1 MDMEDIAA
9 PRPQA
14 DEVSVRI
21 HATGIC
27 GSDIHGF
34 SGKTGR
40 RMPGMVMGHEIA
52 GEVAESGEKV
62 RHVTLGQ
69 RVVVQPII
77 SCKTCQV
84 CREGKTSICLNKK
97 MVGVNMGTTGGL
109 SEFIAVPGSNVFPI
123 PDDMDYAIGTLAE
136 PFAVGVSAVKAATI
150 NQHNNVLIVGA
161 GLIGQTILLMALE
174 QTPGKIFIVDNN
186 ERKLATAEKS
196 GAIPINFS
204 RQDPVSV
211 ILNITKGTGV
221 DVAIEAVGVA
231 ASVKTA
237 MAATRPGGQ
246 VVWVGNSQKLV
257 EIDMQDVVVKAKQI
271 QGVYC
276 YTDMDFK
283 KATDYIVRHRSEVEL
298 FIEKKASFLQAT
310 DLYTRLAKN
319 ELELFRGVVC
329 F

>member
-9 PRPQA
+9 PWPQA
-14 DEVSVRI
+14 GEVLVRI

-52 GEVAESGEKV
+52 GEVAELGEKV
-62 RHVTLGQ
+62 RHVARGQ

-77 SCKTCQV
+77 ACKTCLV

-109 SEFIAVPGSNVFPI
+109 SELIAVPASNVFPI
-123 PDDMDYAIGTLAE
+123 PGDMDYALGTLAE
-136 PFAVGVSAVKAATI
+136 PFAVGVSAVQAATI
-150 NQHNNVLIVGA
+150 SRGHNVLIVGA

-174 QTPGKIFIVDNN
+174 QAPGKIFIVDNN
-186 ERKLATAEKS
+186 ERKLAIAEKF
-196 GAIPINFS
+196 GAIPVNFS
-204 RQDPVSV
+204 RADPVGV
-211 ILNITKGTGV
+211 ILDATKGIGV

-257 EIDMQDVVVKAKQI
+257 EIDMQDVVVKAKRI

-276 YTDMDFK
+276 YTDTDFK

-298 FIEKKASFLQAT
+298 FIEKKVSFGQAAG
-310 DLYTRLAKN
+310 LYTQLAKN

>member
-1 MDMEDIAA
+1 
-9 PRPQA
+9 
-14 DEVSVRI
+14 
-21 HATGIC
+21 
-27 GSDIHGF
+27 
-34 SGKTGR
+34 
-40 RMPGMVMGHEIA
+40 
-52 GEVAESGEKV
+52 
-62 RHVTLGQ
+62 
-69 RVVVQPII
+69 
-77 SCKTCQV
+77 
-84 CREGKTSICLNKK
+84 
-97 MVGVNMGTTGGL
+97 VNMGTTGGL
-109 SEFIAVPGSNVFPI
+109 CEFIAVPGSNVFPI
-123 PDDMDYAIGTLAE
+123 PTDLDYALGTLIE
-136 PFAVGVSAVKAATI
+136 PFAVGVSAAQAATI
-150 NQHNNVLIVGA
+150 TRHSNVLIVGA
-161 GLIGQTILLMALE
+161 GLIGQTILRMALE
-174 QTPGKIFIVDNN
+174 HAPGKIFIVDNN
-186 ERKLATAEKS
+186 ERKLALAEKS

-211 ILNITKGTGV
+211 ILDTTGGTGV

-276 YTDMDFK
+276 YTDADFK
-283 KATDYIVRHRSEVEL
+283 KATDYIVSHRSEVGL
-298 FIEKKASFLQAT
+298 FIEQKATFPQAT